1 MAKENHWADYAS
13 ISAGYVFIKIGGLMG
28 VKLLNKI
35 GNKELVERRVQF
47 LKSMNPVLSK
57 KNLKG
62 VLTGLDKTYFDDGD
76 FQYVDQDGQVL
87 HDVIIDINAGN
98 NVLLIGPKASGKN
111 TLIETLAKLYTRRIR
126 EIQCNAYTDLEAL
139 LGSATLKESTLV
151 FEPSELVQAMEVG
164 DFIVLDELNT
174 VNPAVLS
181 VLNSVLDGR
190 RRISVPTYGL
200 VKAHTDFRIF
210 ATMNEGYQGV
220 VELNEATE
228 SRFAKH
234 YLSLPEDIS
243 GILNK
248 CVPQAAPMSIHHCN
262 KLYTNMKTLVER
274 GELSDEVIN
283 IRAFVMALE
292 RTLWDM
298 PIKKALKVVAAA
310 PSDEIERAA
319 IELYIDT
326 L

>member
-1 MAKENHWADYAS
+1 
-13 ISAGYVFIKIGGLMG
+13 
-28 VKLLNKI
+28 VKVLKDMDNKKLI
-35 GNKELVERRVQF
+35 EKRVRF
-47 LKSMNPVLSK
+47 FKKMSPVLSK
-57 KNLKG
+57 KNLTT
-62 VLTGLDKTYFDDGD
+62 VLSGLDASYEDKDT
-76 FQYVDQDGQVL
+76 FQYVEDDQQVL

-111 TLIETLAKLYTRRIR
+111 TLIETLATLYTRRIR

-139 LGSATLKESTLV
+139 LGSATLKASEVV
-151 FEPSELVQAMEVG
+151 FEPSELVLAMEQG
-164 DFIVLDELNT
+164 DFVVLDEVNT

-200 VKAHTDFRIF
+200 VEAHPNFRVF

-234 YLSLPEDIS
+234 YLKLPEDIK
-243 GILNK
+243 GILK
-248 CVPQAAPMSIHHCN
+248 QCVPMATPMNINHCN
-262 KLYTNMKTLVER
+262 KLYINMKSVVER
-274 GELSDEVIN
+274 GELSDECIN

-298 PIKKALKVVAAA
+298 HIKKALKVVASA
-310 PSDEIERAA
+310 PSDPSERAA
-319 IELYIDT
+319 IQLYIDT